1 MATTDTAAAA
11 PTTSADPRRWWALI
25 TVSLGL
31 FMALLD
37 VTIVNVALPTIG
49 DDLNTSFADLQWV
62 VSAYTLALAVF
73 LVTAGRLG
81 DLFGRKRLFVVG
93 LGVFALGSML
103 CALSGDFTLFNL
115 THIQTLI
122 AARAIQ
128 GLGGAIMLPLSLA
141 ILSSTFHGRERGVAF
156 GVYGGVTGLATA
168 IGPVLGGLLVEKVN
182 WQSIFWINVPIGIIA
197 IALCLW
203 SVQESYDTTAPRSID
218 VFGLVTL
225 SAALFCLVLALIQG
239 NDANKGWTSPYIL
252 TLFGIAALG
261 LVAFIIGELLLKNP
275 MVDPHLFKNAS
286 FTGVAIVAFTL
297 SAGLYSLFFFLTLYL
312 QNYLGFSPLQAGLR
326 ALPLS
331 GLVLLTAPLAGAQM
345 HRFGPKVFLV
355 LGMALMAVGVL
366 LMTRITTDL
375 SQTAWLVLLPG
386 FILAGLGSGM
396 VNPPIADV
404 AVSTVSRDRAGM
416 ASGVSSV
423 CRQLGT
429 AFGIAF
435 FGAILTSRYNGRV
448 SDGVKA
454 LSVPGVPESQ
464 AKAIL
469 DGIVTGLQNAGTFAA
484 STGLRNLP
492 PQFQQFANSPLFP
505 QIQHIVQSAY
515 IASTVE
521 IFQLGAILLA
531 IGALAALLL
540 VKRSDMRPAT
550 EGAEYEAAPLEF

>member
-1 MATTDTAAAA
+1 
-11 PTTSADPRRWWALI
+11 
-25 TVSLGL
+25 
-31 FMALLD
+31 
-37 VTIVNVALPTIG
+37 
-49 DDLNTSFADLQWV
+49 
-62 VSAYTLALAVF
+62 
-73 LVTAGRLG
+73 
-81 DLFGRKRLFVVG
+81 
-93 LGVFALGSML
+93 
-103 CALSGDFTLFNL
+103 
-115 THIQTLI
+115 
-122 AARAIQ
+122 
-128 GLGGAIMLPLSLA
+128 
-141 ILSSTFHGRERGVAF
+141 
-156 GVYGGVTGLATA
+156 
-168 IGPVLGGLLVEKVN
+168 
-182 WQSIFWINVPIGIIA
+182 
-197 IALCLW
+197 
-203 SVQESYDTTAPRSID
+203 
-218 VFGLVTL
+218 
-225 SAALFCLVLALIQG
+225 
-239 NDANKGWTSPYIL
+239 
-252 TLFGIAALG
+252 
-261 LVAFIIGELLLKNP
+261 
-275 MVDPHLFKNAS
+275 
-286 FTGVAIVAFTL
+286 
-297 SAGLYSLFFFLTLYL
+297 
-312 QNYLGFSPLQAGLR
+312 
-326 ALPLS
+326 LS

-355 LGMALMAVGVL
+355 LGMALAAGGVL

-416 ASGVSSV
+416 ASGVNSV

-435 FGAILTSRYNGRV
+435 FGAVLTSRYNGRV

-454 LSVPGVPESQ
+454 LTVPGVPEGQ

-521 IFQLGAILLA
+521 VFQLGAILLV

-550 EGAEYEAAPLEF
+550 EGAEYEAAPVEF

>member
-1 MATTDTAAAA
+1 MASAETRATAQA
-11 PTTSADPRRWWALI
+11 TNADPRRWWALI

-49 DDLNTSFADLQWV
+49 DDLHTSFADLQWV

-81 DLFGRKRLFVVG
+81 DLFGRKRLFIVG
-93 LGVFALGSML
+93 MGVFAFGSML
-103 CALSGDFTLFNL
+103 CALSSDVSLFGL
-115 THIQTLI
+115 SHIQTLI
-122 AARAIQ
+122 AARAAQ
-128 GLGGAIMLPLSLA
+128 GVGGAIMLPLSLA
-141 ILSSTFHGRERGVAF
+141 ILSSTFRGRERGIAF
-156 GVYGGVTGLATA
+156 GVYGGITGLATA

-182 WQSIFWINVPIGIIA
+182 WQSIFWINVPVGIIA
-197 IALCLW
+197 IALCVW
-203 SVQESYDTTAPRSID
+203 SVRESYDTTAPRSID

-225 SAALFCLVLALIQG
+225 SVAIFCLVLALIQG
-239 NDANKGWTSPYIL
+239 NDADKGWTSPYIL
-252 TLFGIAALG
+252 TLFAVAAIA
-261 LVAFIIGELLLKNP
+261 LVVFVIGEMLLKNP
-275 MVDPHLFKNAS
+275 MVDPRLFKNAS

-345 HRFGPKVFLV
+345 QRLGAKFFLV
-355 LGMALMAVGVL
+355 LGMGLMAVGVL
-366 LMTRITTDL
+366 FMTRITTDI

-416 ASGVSSV
+416 ASGVSAV
-423 CRQLGT
+423 CRQLGI

-435 FGAILTSRYNGRV
+435 FGAILTSRYNARV
-448 SDGVKA
+448 SESVKA
-454 LSVPGVPESQ
+454 LTVPGVPAAQ
-464 AKAIL
+464 GQAIL
-469 DGIVTGLQNAGTFAA
+469 DGIATGLQKAGTFVA
-484 STGLRNLP
+484 STGLRTLP
-492 PQFQQFANSPLFP
+492 PQFAQFANTPLFA
-505 QIQHIVQSAY
+505 QVQSAVRSAY
-515 IASTVE
+515 ITSTVE
-521 IFQLGAILLA
+521 IFQLGAILLVV
-531 IGALAALLL
+531 GALAALFL

-550 EGAEYEAAPLEF
+550 EGAGEEAVAVEH

>member
-1 MATTDTAAAA
+1 MTIRARRAEQREAGGQRWAVLAVVSAAQFLIILDLWVVNIALPELQRDFAPAA
-11 PTTSADPRRWWALI
+11 LPDVAWILDVYAIVLAALLLPAGRAADSFGRRGCFLAGLVVFGLASLGCAVAPDLLVLIACRALQAAGAAVLMPT
-25 TVSLGL
+25 SLGL
-31 FMALLD
+31 ALE
-37 VTIVNVALPTIG
+37 
-49 DDLNTSFADLQWV
+49 
-62 VSAYTLALAVF
+62 VF
-73 LVTAGRLG
+73 PSHQRGTA
-81 DLFGRKRLFVVG
+81 VG
-93 LGVFALGSML
+93 LWAGVGAVAAGS
-103 CALSGDFTLFNL
+103 
-115 THIQTLI
+115 
-122 AARAIQ
+122 
-128 GLGGAIMLPLSLA
+128 
-141 ILSSTFHGRERGVAF
+141 
-156 GVYGGVTGLATA
+156 
-168 IGPVLGGLLVEKVN
+168 GPVLGGLLVEKVN

-239 NDANKGWTSPYIL
+239 NDADKGWTSPYIL

-261 LVAFIIGELLLKNP
+261 LIAFVIGELLQKNP
-275 MVDPHLFKNAS
+275 MVDPRLFKNAS

-331 GLVLLTAPLAGAQM
+331 GLVLVTAPLAGAQM
-345 HRFGPKVFLV
+345 GRFGPKIFLV
-355 LGMALMAVGVL
+355 LGMALAAVGVL
-366 LMTRITTDL
+366 VMTRITTDL

-435 FGAILTSRYNGRV
+435 FGAFLTSRYNGRV
-448 SDGVKA
+448 SDSVKA
-454 LSVPGVPESQ
+454 LTVPGVPAAQ
-464 AKAIL
+464 GQAIL
-469 DGIVTGLQNAGTFAA
+469 DGIATGLQKAGTFVA

-505 QIQHIVQSAY
+505 QIQHAVQAAY

-521 IFQLGAILLA
+521 VFQLGAILLA

-550 EGAEYEAAPLEF
+550 EGEAREAAPVEF